1 MNTRILILFV
11 AATTLMLTGC
21 KSSKTLTPEQ
31 MGNKEIELPC
41 SGHDRDSEEYF
52 TGMGVGENTN
62 MQNARLAALNA
73 AKSMINAKIGGL
85 AKGLST
91 DYVRTQSGAAQ
102 QDDVQ
107 RLAEREIVQ
116 VIERVLNDA
125 EQTCEKMY
133 QTPNGTYQS
142 HIAIRISKKELAN
155 KMATALSDDQKLEG
169 MFHRDQ
175 FRKWAEEYMK
185 KMKGED

>member
-1 MNTRILILFV
+1 MKSNVIILALAV
-11 AATTLMLTGC
+11 AALTFTGC
-21 KSSKTLTPEQ
+21 KSSKNLTPEK
-31 MGNKEIELPC
+31 MGNVEVELPC
-41 SGHDRDSEEYF
+41 AKYDHDTEEYF
-52 TGMGVGENTN
+52 TGMGVGENVN

-73 AKSMINAKIGGL
+73 AKSMINAKLGGL
-85 AKGLST
+85 AKGLAT
-91 DYVRTQSGAAQ
+91 DYVRTQAGAAQ

-107 RLAEREIVQ
+107 RIAEREVTA
-116 VIERVLNDA
+116 VIERMLNDA
-125 EQTCEKMY
+125 EQTCEKLY
-133 QTPNGTYQS
+133 QTPAGTYQS

-185 KMKGED
+185 DYQGK